1 MGREGIAFVEKKYPL
16 TTRHFDSNCLVWD
29 VARRHFDFILFSWL
43 WSHFQMAIDT

>member
-29 VARRHFDFILFSWL
+29 VARRQVHSILFL
-43 WSHFQMAIDT
+43 CFGHIF